1 MSEASSGRE
10 RTPEDGVDGNRS
22 EPTTDDQNGTT
33 GAADAVAAAEAARDE
48 AQAAR
53 DEATAARDEAVR
65 ARDDLA
71 GSRDDAAEAR
81 DESDEARDEAVRARD
96 ESDEARDEAEAARD
110 ESDEARAGAA
120 AERGKAVVARER
132 AEAARE
138 QVESARADVIEAADQ
153 IIEISD
159 GDPILDEEVRKQEA
173 GVDDDNPFGRL
184 GRPMSRRSPFR
195 MAVGAS
201 MGVGLVYLL
210 YRALVNSESVLI
222 LVVIA
227 AFFAIGLNPTVSRLE
242 RLGLR
247 RGGAVGVV
255 FLGVALFFSVVGYA
269 ILPPL
274 IEQGSHFIRAL
285 PEYVND
291 LKRNPTIAD
300 LDRRFGIIDKASSYL
315 TDRVGPQAAG
325 NILSIGSTIASTVF
339 KGLTILILTLYFLS
353 SFNAITHTAYRMVPR
368 SRRARVTLL
377 GDEILGRVGGYV
389 AGAFV
394 VALIAGTTSL
404 IWLSAL
410 RVPYPLALALVV
422 MLTDIIPLI
431 GASIGAVLVTIVTL
445 IDSIP
450 LGIATFAFF
459 LVYQQVENYLVYP
472 RVMKRS
478 VDINPAAAI
487 VGALI
492 GGTLLGVVGALL
504 AVPATAAIQLIVRE
518 VVLPRQDSA

>member
-1 MSEASSGRE
+1 MSQDGSGRE
-10 RTPEDGVDGNRS
+10 RTAEGGVDGNRS
-22 EPTTDDQNGTT
+22 EPI
-33 GAADAVAAAEAARDE
+33 ADAVPNGATGADDAAA
-48 AQAAR
+48 
-53 DEATAARDEAVR
+53 
-65 ARDDLA
+65 
-71 GSRDDAAEAR
+71 DDAAEAR
-81 DESDEARDEAVRARD
+81 DEAEQARDEAVSARDASQDARDDATEAMEEADEARDEAV
-96 ESDEARDEAEAARD
+96 EAA
-110 ESDEARAGAA
+110 
-120 AERGKAVVARER
+120 
-132 AEAARE
+132 E
-138 QVESARADVIEAADQ
+138 QVVELT
-153 IIEISD
+153 D
-159 GDPILDEEVRKQEA
+159 GDPILDEEVRNKEA
-173 GVDDDNPFGRL
+173 GVDEENPFGRP
-184 GRPMSRRSPFR
+184 GRPLSQRSPFR
-195 MAVGAS
+195 VGFGAAI
-201 MGVGLVYLL
+201 GVGLAYLL
-210 YRALVNSESVLI
+210 YRALVNAESVLI

-227 AFFAIGLNPTVSRLE
+227 AFFAVGLNPTVSRLE

-247 RGGAVGVV
+247 RGASVGVV
-255 FLGVALFFSVVGYA
+255 FLGVAAFFTVVGYA

-274 IEQGSHFIRAL
+274 IEQGSRFIRAL
-285 PEYVND
+285 PTYVND
-291 LKRNPTIAD
+291 LKGNPRIAD
-300 LDRRFGIIDKASSYL
+300 LDRRFGIVDKASKYVNSK
-315 TDRVGPQAAG
+315 VGPETAG
-325 NILSIGSTIASTVF
+325 NILSIGSTIATTVF

-368 SRRARVTLL
+368 SRRARATLL

-422 MLTDIIPLI
+422 MISDIIPLI

-450 LGIATFAFF
+450 VGIATFAFF

-478 VDINPAAAI
+478 VDVNPAAAI

-492 GGTLLGVVGALL
+492 GGTLLGVVGALI